1 MKALRRFGAIVQADL
16 RERSRATRFWVV
28 MGLLGALTWLC
39 FPPLGV
45 DYLTVGF
52 EAARGRY
59 SSAWIGM
66 VLALMYST
74 TLSLF
79 GFYLV
84 RGTLVRDFETRV
96 WQLLVATTMT
106 RGSFLIA
113 KWTSH
118 MAVFTL
124 LIGIGLLVGLA
135 AQWYRGEVPHYDLW
149 QLLQPSLWIALPALA
164 LTAFLAVLFDL
175 LPWLRRSAG
184 NVLYFV
190 VWIVIFIAAF
200 GDVDKVGAP
209 AAGSLWLSDPAGV
222 GLATRELRTLLE
234 VTHPELKLGGLN
246 IGMSIL
252 EGQTIASFDWPA
264 WTPGAID
271 VLSRL
276 LWPLGCVLGLLAL
289 APLLDWSAART
300 ASAAERSSG
309 GAGLRLRWLDPLLRP
324 LERVAFGRLLAA
336 ELKLILRQRRR
347 RWWLFLLGAC
357 ALQLL
362 ATGAAQAAGVLL
374 GWLLL
379 LDVFARAVLR
389 EHEGGTAA
397 LVLSAPDA
405 RWRLLGVRLA
415 VALLLALLVVLPA
428 AVRDLFTQPQVLPAL
443 LALASTVALAGLG
456 LGALCRNPRPFEI
469 GFAVMAYI
477 GLQNDALFNPYPQPS
492 WTAMLH
498 ATLLPLWLLMLIIGW
513 WRLTRPR

>member
-1 MKALRRFGAIVQADL
+1 MKALRRFAAIVHADL

-45 DYLTVGF
+45 DYVTVGF

-96 WQLLVATTMT
+96 WQLLVATPMT
-106 RGSFLIA
+106 RGSFLLA
-113 KWTSH
+113 KWCSH
-118 MAVFTL
+118 MAVFAL
-124 LIGIGLLVGLA
+124 LIGIGLGVGLV
-135 AQWYRGEVPHYDLW
+135 AQWYRGEVREYDLW
-149 QLLQPSLWIALPALA
+149 QLLQPSLWIAMPALA
-164 LTAFLAVLFDL
+164 VTAFLAVLFDM

-190 VWIVIFIAAF
+190 VWILLFIAAF
-200 GDVDKVGAP
+200 GGVDQPGVP
-209 AAGSLWLSDPAGV
+209 AAGTLWLSDPAGV
-222 GLATRELRTLLE
+222 GLATRDIREVLAVSQPGLE
-234 VTHPELKLGGLN
+234 IGGLN
-246 IGMSIL
+246 IGMSIV
-252 EGQTIASFDWPA
+252 EGKIGSFDWPA
-264 WTPGAID
+264 WSPGGMDI
-271 VLSRL
+271 LGRL
-276 LWPLGCVLGLLAL
+276 LWPMGCLVGLLAL

-309 GAGLRLRWLDPLLRP
+309 GAGLRLRWLDPVLRP
-324 LERVAFGRLLAA
+324 LEHFAFGRLFAA
-336 ELKLILRQRRR
+336 ELKLILRQRQR

-357 ALQLL
+357 ALQVL
-362 ATGAAQAAGVLL
+362 ASGAGQATGVLL

-389 EHEGGTAA
+389 EQEGGTAA

-415 VALLLALLVVLPA
+415 VALTLA
-428 AVRDLFTQPQVLPAL
+428 
-443 LALASTVALAGLG
+443 
-456 LGALCRNPRPFEI
+456 
-469 GFAVMAYI
+469 
-477 GLQNDALFNPYPQPS
+477 
-492 WTAMLH
+492 
-498 ATLLPLWLLMLIIGW
+498 
-513 WRLTRPR
+513 